1 MDGRS
6 SLERIVDATIEQA
19 TQGVSF
25 AALASTFKPAFAEA
39 GFIYFAE
46 AEVREDGEAITS
58 EFRHGIFDLA
68 LIAYGQEHGFA
79 SRDPGR
85 RMSIVTGGPVFW
97 SDLRL
102 SELSAAERRMLDEC
116 GEWGLHQMFV
126 LARPRSN
133 AKSAVV
139 FVGSSEKTDPD
150 PVTRRSMARLARC
163 YGDCVERLDRTRR
176 PTPSTLS
183 ERQIECLR
191 WARVGK
197 SASEIAEILGIS
209 PRTVEEHFTLAC
221 RKLNVRGRVS
231 AVAKAITLGIL
242 R

>member
-1 MDGRS
+1 MNGRS
-6 SLERIVDATIEQA
+6 SLERIVDATIEEA
-19 TQGVSF
+19 SAGVS
-25 AALASTFKPAFAEA
+25 LASLGSTFGPAFAEA
-39 GFIYFAE
+39 GYIYFAE
-46 AEVREDGEAITS
+46 AAVREDREVASI
-58 EFRHGIFDLA
+58 EFRHGVFDLG

-85 RMSIVTGGPVFW
+85 RLSLATGEPVFW
-97 SDLRL
+97 TDLRL
-102 SELSAAERRMLDEC
+102 CELLADERRMLDEC
-116 GEWGLHQMFV
+116 AEWGLHQMFV
-126 LARPRSN
+126 LARPRSS
-133 AKSAVV
+133 AESAVV
-139 FVGSSEKTDPD
+139 FVGSPEKRDPD
-150 PVTRRSMARLARC
+150 AVTRQSMTRLARC
-163 YGDCVERLDRTRR
+163 YGDCVERLDRARR
-176 PTPSTLS
+176 PTPSLS